1 MGSLQHRI
9 AYFTDLSTNLIAEL
23 SELDRL
29 RDQVREAQL
38 AAQRSR
44 RRAEGKRPHVP
55 SGIEL
60 ERDWVNPPTP
70 ARSCASRSSSD

>member
-1 MGSLQHRI
+1 MSSLQHHI
-9 AYFTDLSTNLIAEL
+9 ASFIDLSRRLIAEL

-44 RRAEGKRPHVP
+44 RYVEGKRPRVP
-55 SGIEL
+55 GGVEL
-60 ERDWVNPPTP
+60 GTP
-70 ARSCASRSSSD
+70 GLVRSLRV

>member
-1 MGSLQHRI
+1 MSSLQHHI
-9 AYFTDLSTNLIAEL
+9 ASFTNLSTNLIAEL
-23 SELDRL
+23 SALDRL

-44 RRAEGKRPHVP
+44 RYIEGKRPPVP
-55 SGIEL
+55 GGVEL

-70 ARSCASRSSSD
+70 ARSRASRSSSD